1 MELVDNPW
9 PTPGTHRAAEL
20 IGLAGREG
28 RLSTLAEEPDR
39 GPGIAVGAQHESQF
53 VAEDWSDVSTFSW
66 VSLVLSALLALNV
79 AYLIWYTGVQRLGAA
94 RTSIY
99 SNLVPIVA
107 MTFAWFWLGEP
118 LTQTKVIGAL
128 AVMTGVLL
136 TRLGRRPQIVP
147 VEE

>member
-1 MELVDNPW
+1 MAL
-9 PTPGTHRAAEL
+9 
-20 IGLAGREG
+20 
-28 RLSTLAEEPDR
+28 TL
-39 GPGIAVGAQHESQF
+39 SQF
-53 VAEDWSDVSTFSW
+53 IAEDWSDESLFSW
-66 VSLVLSALLALNV
+66 VSLVLSAVLALNV

-107 MTFAWFWLGEP
+107 MSAAWLWLGEP
-118 LTQTKVIGAL
+118 MRQTKIFGAL

-136 TRLGRRPQIVP
+136 TRLGRKPQVVP